1 MMNNLDEEDQK
12 YVNRNLG
19 EFVPIYKAQELI
31 EDKLKNKLP
40 SLLKDLAKKH
50 KLDSVILGIHNKN
63 PRKFKKDTIGLIEF
77 PTHWGSFYYI
87 HDENRILVYDSSYG
101 KGVSP
106 YFKKYMKSYGGTVT
120 QVGCPCGS
128 KKLISIRATSIRPAK
143 KIPRQPAAWN
153 FSEPDDEPDN
163 RKLTS
168 YASQHQFCYMEALLF
183 LEELLDER
191 KVSKCKNAKESLITI
206 KRYIME
212 KINVPENFK
221 YIWDPIKKTSVSI

>member
-1 MMNNLDEEDQK
+1 
-12 YVNRNLG
+12 
-19 EFVPIYKAQELI
+19 
-31 EDKLKNKLP
+31 
-40 SLLKDLAKKH
+40 
-50 KLDSVILGIHNKN
+50 
-63 PRKFKKDTIGLIEF
+63 
-77 PTHWGSFYYI
+77 
-87 HDENRILVYDSSYG
+87 
-101 KGVSP
+101 
-106 YFKKYMKSYGGTVT
+106 MKSYGGTVT

-128 KKLISIRATSIRPAK
+128 KKPISIRATSIRPVK

-183 LEELLDER
+183 LEELLNER
-191 KVSKCKNAKESLITI
+191 NVSKCKNAKESLITI

-221 YIWDPIKKTSVSI
+221 YIWDPSKKETVRII